1 MFETPETKS
10 YEEVD
15 AAQAKLHDAGL
26 DHWSV
31 TPMHGISGD
40 SRAYFKATR
49 VAPGGIREVTHREA
63 HILVE
68 LAREVDA
75 RLASIEPQA
84 TAVVSGTA
92 DTTTGG

>member
-15 AAQAKLHDAGL
+15 AAQAKLAQAGL
-26 DHWSV
+26 DHWQV
-31 TPMHGISGD
+31 TPMHGVSGD

-75 RLASIEPQA
+75 RLASLDPQA
-84 TAVVSGTA
+84 TPVASDAA